1 LRQEPLR
8 FACCEWFT
16 VGYTIKQGPLGSCG
30 KGVRRVVRKSEVTTL
45 SIYIP
50 KSKLERR
57 PIERLDRL
65 AKKLDR
71 SINYLVVE
79 AIVQYLDREE
89 KRK

>member
-1 LRQEPLR
+1 M
-8 FACCEWFT
+8 
-16 VGYTIKQGPLGSCG
+16 
-30 KGVRRVVRKSEVTTL
+30 VRKSEVTTL

-50 KSKLERR
+50 KSKLDRK

-79 AIVQYLDREE
+79 AIVQYLDKEE
-89 KRK
+89 KKKQ

>member
-1 LRQEPLR
+1 
-8 FACCEWFT
+8 
-16 VGYTIKQGPLGSCG
+16 
-30 KGVRRVVRKSEVTTL
+30 VRAVVRKSEVTTL

-50 KSKLERR
+50 KSKLTKN

-65 AKKLDR
+65 AKKFDR

-79 AIVQYLDREE
+79 AILQYLDREE

>member
-1 LRQEPLR
+1 M
-8 FACCEWFT
+8 
-16 VGYTIKQGPLGSCG
+16 
-30 KGVRRVVRKSEVTTL
+30 VRKSEVTTL

-50 KSKLERR
+50 KSKLDRK

-89 KRK
+89 KRKA

>member
-1 LRQEPLR
+1 M
-8 FACCEWFT
+8 
-16 VGYTIKQGPLGSCG
+16 
-30 KGVRRVVRKSEVTTL
+30 VRKSEVTTL

-50 KSKLERR
+50 KSKLDRK

-89 KRK
+89 KRKP

>member
-1 LRQEPLR
+1 M
-8 FACCEWFT
+8 
-16 VGYTIKQGPLGSCG
+16 
-30 KGVRRVVRKSEVTTL
+30 VRKSEVTTL

-50 KSKLERR
+50 KSKLDRK

-89 KRK
+89 KKK

>member
-1 LRQEPLR
+1 M
-8 FACCEWFT
+8 
-16 VGYTIKQGPLGSCG
+16 
-30 KGVRRVVRKSEVTTL
+30 VRKSEVTTL

-50 KSKLERR
+50 KSKLDRK

-79 AIVQYLDREE
+79 AIVQYLDKEE
-89 KRK
+89 TKKQ

>member
-1 LRQEPLR
+1 M
-8 FACCEWFT
+8 
-16 VGYTIKQGPLGSCG
+16 
-30 KGVRRVVRKSEVTTL
+30 RRVVRKSEVTTL